1 MSYFNII
8 ELSSNSLKVINTSE
22 NKVVYLCSSPINIID
37 LETGKINVRI
47 FKKKILNNFK
57 AYYKNKLK
65 SRKSICF
72 MTGIYCNS
80 SNSNTIKEI
89 LKGLNINVVLLD
101 SKEEI
106 MLSYN
111 SLNCISEPIIYIDLG
126 GGTTDFAFIKDNN
139 IKKQQTLNFGGVHL
153 LILFLNQRSD
163 NFEERIEIFKNLIT
177 SFLAVNKNQ
186 LKELFTNSN
195 SVVIS
200 SSVTKNISDDFFN
213 EEYLLKTSLINYMED
228 KMKINAKNLF
238 KTYLIDE
245 NQDLFLL
252 KIYLTGIYLDIIL
265 SEIGIEKFQINRRGL
280 HYSLKSYIDESNL

>member
-8 ELSSNSLKVINTSE
+8 ELSSNSLKVINTSD

-57 AYYKNKLK
+57 AYYKNKLNSK
-65 SRKSICF
+65 KSICF

-89 LKGLNINVVLLD
+89 FSGLNINVVELN

-106 MLSYN
+106 MLSYS

-126 GGTTDFAFIKDNN
+126 GGTTDFAFIKNNN
-139 IKKQQTLNFGGVHL
+139 IKKHKTLTFGGVHL
-153 LILFLNQRSD
+153 LILFLNQRSEV
-163 NFEERIEIFKNLIT
+163 FEERVEIFKRLIA
-177 SFLAVNKNQ
+177 SFFNENINQ
-186 LKELFTNSN
+186 LKELFNNSN
-195 SVVIS
+195 SIVIS
-200 SSVTKNISDDFFN
+200 SSITKNISDDFFK
-213 EEYLLKTSLINYMED
+213 EEYLFKTSFINYLED
-228 KMKINAKNLF
+228 NIKNEAKNLF
-238 KTYLIDE
+238 KTHLMDE

-252 KIYLTGIYLDIIL
+252 KIYLTGLYLDTIM
-265 SEIGIEKFQINRRGL
+265 SELGIEKFKINRKGL
-280 HYSLKSYIDESNL
+280 HYSLKSHIDKFNL